1 MSTPQDDIRS
11 AIPAGAPYWA
21 VGATPWRAFRYGL
34 HAAIT
39 IPGLI
44 LFASC
49 SGFGA
54 LARDAG
60 FSLANSVVMMAA
72 MFALPAQ
79 VVLTDQLA
87 RGGSLLAGALA
98 VTLTG
103 IRMLP
108 MVVTLMPYLRAE
120 KRPGW
125 RTFLAVHGIA
135 ITAWI
140 EGFRRLPQLPEAL
153 RLPHFIGI
161 STGLIAIAVLGTGV
175 GFEVAGVL
183 PKVLAAT
190 LLFLTP
196 IYFILSLLATAGVA
210 SDRLAI
216 GIGCAMGPILF
227 KLTPGFDLL
236 LTGVIGGTLA
246 HIVGK
251 RWQSGFVLHDDD
263 EGGAP

>member
-1 MSTPQDDIRS
+1 M
-11 AIPAGAPYWA
+11 PAGAPFWA
-21 VGATPWRAFRYGL
+21 VRATPGLAFRRGL
-34 HAAIT
+34 TVALN

-49 SGFGA
+49 AGFGA

-60 FSLANSVVMMAA
+60 FSLANSLLMMAA

-87 RGGSLLAGALA
+87 RGGSLMAGALA

-120 KRPGW
+120 RRPGW
-125 RTFLAVHGIA
+125 RTFVAVHTIA

-153 RLPHFIGI
+153 RLPHFLGIGV
-161 STGLIAIAVLGTGV
+161 GLVSIAVLGTGV
-175 GFEVAGVL
+175 GYEVAGVL

-210 SDRLAI
+210 ADRLAI
-216 GIGCAMGPILF
+216 GVGCLLGPLFF
-227 KLTPGFDLL
+227 KLTPGFDLA
-236 LTGVIGGTLA
+236 LTGLVGGTLA
-246 HIVGK
+246 HVLAK
-251 RWQSGFVLHDDD
+251 RWRSGIVLHDDED
-263 EGGAP
+263 GGGP